1 MVVAYQ
7 IPEEQKFVQE
17 NQKFALGSKY
27 KQYIRQSIEEFG
39 RYEH

>member
-7 IPEEQKFVQE
+7 IPEEQKFVQV